1 MGLAQFRRD
10 LKKIDESLSKEVTKY
25 LRAMAR
31 KTQREAK
38 TLAPVGKPYIRKG
51 KQHRPGTL
59 RNSIRYSAT
68 QRQMSLY
75 SNNEYAPAH
84 EWGTTGQGDSR
95 VQPRGVPIKIRRRQM
110 LGKAVVSRI
119 PEMEQELLDMVDH
132 LAQVNGFND

>member
-1 MGLAQFRRD
+1 
-10 LKKIDESLSKEVTKY
+10 
-25 LRAMAR
+25 MAR

-38 TLAPVGKPYIRKG
+38 ALAPVGKPYMRKG
-51 KQHRPGTL
+51 KQHRPGML

-84 EWGTTGQGDSR
+84 EWGTTAQGDSR
-95 VQPRGVPIKIRRRQM
+95 VQPKGVPIKIRRTQM
-110 LGKAVVSRI
+110 LGKAVLRRR

-132 LAQVNGFND
+132 LARINGFDD